1 MVYDVYDVDIA
12 VIQLLEAKGE
22 RDDGIVG
29 YDILGNNMGGG
40 APRNR
45 EKVNVRDMMDVIN
58 EILERDMPIRIDES
72 AVLSRKDKKILEEY
86 NKKGKQVVRILG
98 SICK

>member
-29 YDILGNNMGGG
+29 YDILEIYGVGL
-40 APRNR
+40 RI
-45 EKVNVRDMMDVIN
+45 EK
-58 EILERDMPIRIDES
+58 S
-72 AVLSRKDKKILEEY
+72 
-86 NKKGKQVVRILG
+86 
-98 SICK
+98 

>member
-45 EKVNVRDMMDVIN
+45 EKLMFVI
-58 EILERDMPIRIDES
+58 
-72 AVLSRKDKKILEEY
+72 
-86 NKKGKQVVRILG
+86 
-98 SICK
+98 